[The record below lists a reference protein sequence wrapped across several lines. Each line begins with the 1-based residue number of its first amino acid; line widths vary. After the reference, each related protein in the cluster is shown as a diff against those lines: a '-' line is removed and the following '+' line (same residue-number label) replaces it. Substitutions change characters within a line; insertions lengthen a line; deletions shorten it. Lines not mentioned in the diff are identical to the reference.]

1 MAHLSI
7 GYLRVGEN
15 QLVCQLMKGIFNK
28 RPPLPW
34 YTQTWKVHQV
44 IISLEGLCANAK
56 LSLKQL
62 SWKLVVLLALTSA
75 EWGSELAGRDLRFTC
90 FYPEGVCFTLPQLTK
105 KSCIGN
111 PAKTSFHASLP
122 SDALLNVSYYEKCTE
137 ASRPNASDAKIS
149 NKIFVSY
156 IRLHRPVS
164 SSTFPQWMK
173 ETWTPKSI

>member
-1 MAHLSI
+1 M
-7 GYLRVGEN
+7 LRVGEN

-44 IISLEGLCANAK
+44 ISSLEGLCANAK

-90 FYPEGVCFTLPQLTK
+90 FYPEGYWELGILLKLHFMPVYLLMHYWMSHIMRNVQKPRGQMLLMQKFQTKYLCLTFVFTDQFHLLPFLSGWRKLGLQKLSK
-105 KSCIGN
+105 YG
-111 PAKTSFHASLP
+111 P
-122 SDALLNVSYYEKCTE
+122 
-137 ASRPNASDAKIS
+137 
-149 NKIFVSY
+149 
-156 IRLHRPVS
+156 
-164 SSTFPQWMK
+164 
-173 ETWTPKSI
+173 